1 MGSLKKK
8 GLALLL
14 PVTRAFGRHGSC
26 PDTGVRHPAVPPAL
40 AILAGC
46 ALGSFV
52 QVDARSVAAGA
63 WVGWVLSLLCWRQQ
77 AVPAFAGAAL
87 FSFWTCGVG
96 LASTASWRAVHSEL
110 RAAITGVRGAAAIGD
125 GAADPVLVT
134 GRLDADAARIE
145 SGVRLALQVM
155 AVEIDGRTQP
165 ARGGVSLTVTG
176 DADAIL
182 TDRWRRGR
190 ILRLPALLR
199 RPARYLDPGVPD
211 QELALARRGTTL
223 VGSAKSGM
231 LVQVVAHGGVIDE
244 VSGELR
250 ARARRTL
257 DGAVG
262 PFSPR
267 SAAIVRAVLLGDR
280 AGLDEDT
287 EDRLQEAGTY
297 HVLAI
302 SGGNIAILAGVLLG
316 LSNFAGVRARI
327 SHVGVA
333 IVLVCYAYLVGG
345 GASVERATLMAVI
358 YLMAYAIDHRSRPL
372 NVLAAAA
379 GLSAAMDPLVL
390 FDAGA
395 WLTYGAT
402 LAILVGT
409 PLMMARLTS
418 SSWLVRAALGLLAA
432 SCAAEVGLFPVSA
445 LVFSRV
451 TAAGLVLN
459 FAAIPLMTIV
469 QIGGMLVIAASIA
482 APGAVYTVAFVS
494 HLAAW
499 GLVESARL
507 VELMPWS
514 VTRLAA
520 PAMAVVAI
528 YYAGWAAWLA
538 ADHVARLRPDRAGA
552 SRRARRASMAAVV
565 CAGAWIV
572 VTPQTR
578 FARNA
583 RLEVTFIDVGQG
595 AATLVRFPSGHSML
609 VDAGGAAGGRFDIGR
624 RVVEPVIWAKGVQRL
639 TRVIATHG
647 DVDHVGG
654 AGSVIRDLRPYEV
667 WEGVPVP
674 PEPILRRVRVVAN
687 GEAATWRMVQRG
699 DTVWFGDVE
708 VITWHPALPGW
719 ERQRVRN
726 DDSVVVELR
735 MGAVSVLLT
744 GDVETAAEAELARV
758 LPSAGIR
765 VLQAPHHGSAT
776 SSTWPLLKAAAPDL
790 AVISAGRGNRYG
802 HPHQAV
808 LERYRSVGARIFRTD
823 LDGAITVRTDGRLVE
838 VSTFI
843 GRRLTLSGATPG
855 RLVPPV

>member
-1 MGSLKKK
+1 MS
-8 GLALLL
+8 
-14 PVTRAFGRHGSC
+14 R
-26 PDTGVRHPAVPPAL
+26 VRHPAVPPAL

-46 ALGSFV
+46 ALGSV
-52 QVDARSVAAGA
+52 LQVDPRAVASAA
-63 WVGWVLSLLCWRQQ
+63 WLGWMLSLLCWRQQ
-77 AVPAFAGAAL
+77 ALPACVGAAV
-87 FSFWTCGVG
+87 FTVWICGVG

-110 RAAITGVRGAAAIGD
+110 RAAITGARGPTAIGD
-125 GAADPVLVT
+125 HAAEPVLVT
-134 GRLDADAARIE
+134 GRLDADAVRVE
-145 SGVRLALQVM
+145 SGARLALQVTQ
-155 AVEIDGRTQP
+155 VEIDGRSYAAQ
-165 ARGGVSLTVTG
+165 GGVSLTVTG
-176 DADAIL
+176 DADPTLI
-182 TDRWRRGR
+182 DRWRRGR
-190 ILRLPALLR
+190 VLRMPALLR
-199 RPARYLDPGVPD
+199 RPARYLNPGVPD

-223 VGSAKSGM
+223 VGIAKSSV
-231 LVQVVAHGGVIDE
+231 LVQIVARGGVLAE
-244 VSGELR
+244 MSAELR

-267 SAAIVRAVLLGDR
+267 SAAIVRAILLGDR

-287 EDRLQEAGTY
+287 EERLQEAGTY

-302 SGGNIAILAGVLLG
+302 SGGNIAILAGLLLG
-316 LSNFAGVRARI
+316 LAKLAGVRTGV
-327 SHVGVA
+327 SHVIVA
-333 IVLVCYAYLVGG
+333 TVLVCYAYLVGG
-345 GASVERATLMAVI
+345 GASVVRATLMAVI
-358 YLMAYAIDHRSRPL
+358 YLLAHAIDHRSRPL

-379 GLSAAMDPLVL
+379 GLSAAIDPLVL

-409 PLMMARLTS
+409 PLLMTRLATS
-418 SSWLVRAALGLLAA
+418 SGMLRATVGLFAA
-432 SCAAEVGLFPVSA
+432 SCAAEVALFPVSA

-469 QIGGMLVIAASIA
+469 QIGGMTVIAASLV
-482 APGAVYTVAFVS
+482 APGAVHAAAFVS

-520 PAMAVVAI
+520 PAMVVVAI

-538 ADHVARLRPDRAGA
+538 ADHIARLWPGWAGA
-552 SRRARRASMAAVV
+552 TPWTGRASMAVIV
-565 CAGAWIV
+565 CAAAWIV
-572 VTPQTR
+572 LTPQTR
-578 FARNA
+578 LARHD

-595 AATLVRFPSGHSML
+595 AATLVRFPSGHSLL

-624 RVVEPVIWAKGVQRL
+624 RVVEPVMWAMGVQRP
-639 TRVIATHG
+639 TRVVATHG
-647 DVDHVGG
+647 DADHVGG
-654 AGSVIRDLRPYEV
+654 AASIIRDLRPSEV

-674 PEPILRRVRVVAN
+674 PEPMLQRMRVLATAA
-687 GEAATWRMVQRG
+687 GATWRRVQRG
-699 DTVWFGDVE
+699 DAVWFGGAE
-708 VITWHPALPGW
+708 VVTWHPMLPDW

-726 DDSVVVELR
+726 DDSVVVEIR

-744 GDVETAAEAELARV
+744 GDVETSAEADLARV
-758 LPSAGIR
+758 LPRAGIR

-808 LERYRSVGARIFRTD
+808 LERYRSIGAHILRTD
-823 LDGAITVRTDGRLVE
+823 LDGAITVRTDGSLVE
-838 VSTFI
+838 VSTFT
-843 GRRLTLSGATPG
+843 GRRLTLRASTPG
-855 RLVPPV
+855 RLVPPA